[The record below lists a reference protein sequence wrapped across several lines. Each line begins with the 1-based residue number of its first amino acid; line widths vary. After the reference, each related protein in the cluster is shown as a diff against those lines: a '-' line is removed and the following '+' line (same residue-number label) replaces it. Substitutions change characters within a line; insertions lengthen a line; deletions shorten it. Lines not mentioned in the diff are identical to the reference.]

1 MWPSGR
7 RKILAMAGASVIVRA
22 KNEIESI
29 ERCLRL
35 VREQTLAV
43 ELIVVDSGSTD
54 GTLAVAQRL
63 ADRVI
68 EIAPA
73 AFSFGGALN
82 VGAGAATTAVH
93 VALSAH
99 CFPERADW
107 VERAVA
113 HYADPS
119 VAGTFG
125 VRTRPDGTPLTAPW
139 TCRAPEA
146 LADPYWGFT
155 NHASSWRADVWE
167 RFPFD
172 ERIEACEDREW
183 SWRVLHAGNALV
195 ADPLLWVS
203 GGHRRSAGLRPLF
216 HRVRRESRALASLH
230 AGRPYT
236 TRAALRDWWSDLPP
250 GSRHPAALRR
260 LNPPRAVEIAARVV
274 GERDARAAG

>member
-1 MWPSGR
+1 
-7 RKILAMAGASVIVRA
+7 MAGASVIVRA

-35 VREQTLAV
+35 VREQTQPV

-54 GTLAVAQRL
+54 GTVAVARRM
-63 ADRVI
+63 ADRVVQ
-68 EIAPA
+68 IAPQD
-73 AFSFGGALN
+73 FSFGGALN
-82 VGAGAATTAVH
+82 AGARAATNEVH

-99 CFPERADW
+99 CFPPREDWIARAI
-107 VERAVA
+107 A
-113 HYADPS
+113 HYANPE

-125 VRTRPDGTPLTAPW
+125 VRTRPDGTELTAPW

-146 LADPYWGFT
+146 LQDPYWGFT
-155 NHASSWRADVWE
+155 NHASSWRGDVWE

-183 SWRVLHAGNALV
+183 SWRVLRAGHALV

-230 AGRPYT
+230 EGRPYSA
-236 TRAALRDWWSDLPP
+236 REAVRDWWSDLPP
-250 GSRHPAALRR
+250 GSRHPNALRR
-260 LNPPRAVEIAARVV
+260 LNPPRAVEIAARVA
-274 GERDARAAG
+274 GERDARAA

>member
-1 MWPSGR
+1 
-7 RKILAMAGASVIVRA
+7 MAGASVIVRA
-22 KNEIESI
+22 KDEIQGI

-35 VREQTLAV
+35 VRAQSEAV

-54 GTLAVAQRL
+54 GTLAVARRY
-63 ADRVI
+63 ADRVV
-68 EIAPA
+68 EIAPGD
-73 AFSFGGALN
+73 FTFGGALN
-82 VGAGAATTAVH
+82 AGAAVAGADVH

-99 CFPERADW
+99 CFPERRDW
-107 VERAVA
+107 IARTLE
-113 HYADPS
+113 HYADPD

-125 VRTRPDGTPLTAPW
+125 ARTRPDGTALSAPW

-155 NHASSWRADVWE
+155 NHASSWRAAAWE

-183 SWRVLHAGNALV
+183 AWRVLRAGHALV

-203 GGHRRSAGLRPLF
+203 GGHRRAAGLPALF
-216 HRVRRESRALASLH
+216 RRTRREARALAALH
-230 AGRPYT
+230 DGPAYSAR
-236 TRAALRDWWSDLPP
+236 RALADWWSDLPP
-250 GSRHPAALRR
+250 GSRHPDALRR

-274 GERDARAAG
+274 GERDAQ